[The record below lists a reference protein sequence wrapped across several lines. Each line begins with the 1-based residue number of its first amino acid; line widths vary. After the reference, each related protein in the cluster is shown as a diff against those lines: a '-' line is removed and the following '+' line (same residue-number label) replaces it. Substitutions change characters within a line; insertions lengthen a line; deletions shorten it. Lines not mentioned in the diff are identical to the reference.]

1 MSDINTQ
8 QFTTRNSVSLITLPG
23 THRSGN
29 IAGQIH
35 RSAYWEQA
43 CLVQL

>member
-23 THRSGN
+23 TSLGKYP
-29 IAGQIH
+29 GQIH

-43 CLVQL
+43 GLVQL